1 MKKEIEKL
9 QENIVPAKNQT
20 VLGFYSHD
28 DGKTGKKIL
37 FIANSIT
44 PETSV

>member
-1 MKKEIEKL
+1 MNENIKKL
-9 QENIVPAKNQT
+9 QENIVPAKDQT
-20 VLGFYSHD
+20 VLGFYSYD

>member
-1 MKKEIEKL
+1 MNKEIEKL

-20 VLGFYSHD
+20 VLGFYSYNH
-28 DGKTGKKIL
+28 GKKIL